1 VALSVNEIKQIRKYF
16 LKKYRMADSVFIA
29 EGPKLIADALQ
40 SNYRPLRIYGTAQL
54 SPFGGEPYTSISA
67 TELKKIS
74 QLTNPNQCVALFHF
88 EANRQL
94 DELLNDASP
103 LLVLDRINDPGNLG
117 TLIRLADWFGLK
129 AVVCSPES
137 ADYTNSKVVQA
148 SMGSVFRIPVYYTE
162 LNSFLNDCQQHQK
175 TILAADMHGDAVQK
189 LENISTD
196 FALIMGSESH
206 GVNPNLIT
214 ENVKRVTIPG
224 FGSAESLNV
233 GVAAGIILSHLVK

>member
-1 VALSVNEIKQIRKYF
+1 
-16 LKKYRMADSVFIA
+16 MADSVFIA

-40 SNYRPLRIYGTAQL
+40 SNYRPMRIYGTAQL

-88 EANRQL
+88 EANRKL
-94 DELLNDASP
+94 DKLLNDSSP

-148 SMGSVFRIPVYYTE
+148 SMGSIFRIPVYYTE
-162 LNSFLNDCQQHQK
+162 LNSFLNDCQQHKK
-175 TILAADMHGDAVQK
+175 TILVADMHGEAVQN
-189 LENISTD
+189 LQNINTD
-196 FALIMGSESH
+196 FALLMGSESH

>member
-1 VALSVNEIKQIRKYF
+1 
-16 LKKYRMADSVFIA
+16 MADSVFIA

-40 SNYRPLRIYGTAQL
+40 SNYRPMRIYGTAHV
-54 SPFGGEPYTSISA
+54 SPFWGEPYTAISA
-67 TELKKIS
+67 SELKKIS
-74 QLTNPNQCVALFHF
+74 QLTNPNQFVALFHF

-94 DELLNDASP
+94 DELLNADLP
-103 LLVLDRINDPGNLG
+103 LMVLDRINDPGNLG

-137 ADYTNSKVVQA
+137 ADYTNIKVVQS

-162 LNSFLNDCQQHQK
+162 LNSFLSECHKNK
-175 TILAADMHGDAVQK
+175 KAILAADMHGEAVQN
-189 LENISTD
+189 LENSSTN

-206 GVNPNLIT
+206 GVNPTLIT
-214 ENVKRVTIPG
+214 ENVKRITIPG
-224 FGSAESLNV
+224 FGKAESLNV

>member
-1 VALSVNEIKQIRKYF
+1 
-16 LKKYRMADSVFIA
+16 MADSVFIA

-40 SNYRPLRIYGTAQL
+40 SNYRPLRIYGTTEL
-54 SPFGGEPYTSISA
+54 SPFRGEPYTSISA

-94 DELLNDASP
+94 DELLNDSSP

-162 LNSFLNDCQQHQK
+162 LNSFLSDCQQHKK
-175 TILAADMHGDAVQK
+175 TILAADMRGEAVQN
-189 LENISTD
+189 LENISTN